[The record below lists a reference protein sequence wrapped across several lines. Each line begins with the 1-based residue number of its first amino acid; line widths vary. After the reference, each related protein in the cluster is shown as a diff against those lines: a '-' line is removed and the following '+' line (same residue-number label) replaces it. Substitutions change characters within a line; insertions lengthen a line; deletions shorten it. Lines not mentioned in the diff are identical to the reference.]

1 MIKIAALSDVGNR
14 HTKNEDAMG
23 WDRNAGVF
31 LVADG
36 MGGHAAGEVASRIVR
51 DTLLQSDPLG
61 SLKRR
66 VLRCHEAIGA
76 AVAKDRQLAGMG
88 STVIA
93 AQTRG
98 NRCDL
103 VWVGDSRAYHWRN
116 ETLMRLSAD
125 HSLVQEMLDRGEIT
139 ASQARRH
146 PQRNIITQTL
156 GINRPQPDERIV
168 KLQHKDCLLLCS
180 DGLTDELSD
189 ERIASILS
197 SHRNIDSARDAL
209 MKAAL
214 KTTGR
219 DNITILILQYYRIA
233 PALITGAIAACVAAA
248 ILLPFIS
255 N

>member
-14 HTKNEDAMG
+14 HTVNEDAMG
-23 WDRNAGVF
+23 WDRKAGVF
-31 LVADG
+31 VVADG

-51 DTLLQSDPLG
+51 DTLLQSDPLAN
-61 SLKRR
+61 LKRR

-76 AVAKDRQLAGMG
+76 AVAKDRLLTGMG

-103 VWVGDSRAYHWRN
+103 VWVGDSRAYHWRKGSL
-116 ETLMRLSAD
+116 TCLSAD

-139 ASQARRH
+139 ANQARQH

-156 GINRPQPDERIV
+156 GINRPEPDERV
-168 KLQHKDCLLLCS
+168 VNLRHKDCLLLCS

-189 ERIASILS
+189 ERIASILA
-197 SHRNIDSARDAL
+197 SHSNIDAARDAL
-209 MKAAL
+209 MTAAL

-219 DNITILILQYYRIA
+219 DNITILLLQYYRIA
-233 PALITGAIAACVAAA
+233 PGAIIGAIAAGIAATTLF
-248 ILLPFIS
+248 LLAG